1 MTSSSP
7 LTNQKEREEKD
18 VAVAAAAKLIFR
30 PIGHGQLRST
40 TKKKMSNSSSSS
52 SPPSVASNLTNWYEP
67 KDQPPQIKKNIE
79 KNLFFFFQTFL

>member
-40 TKKKMSNSSSSS
+40 TKKKIPNSSSSS
-52 SPPSVASNLTNWYEP
+52 PSVASNLTNWYEP
-67 KDQPPQIKKNIE
+67 KDQPPQIKKI
-79 KNLFFFFQTFL
+79 